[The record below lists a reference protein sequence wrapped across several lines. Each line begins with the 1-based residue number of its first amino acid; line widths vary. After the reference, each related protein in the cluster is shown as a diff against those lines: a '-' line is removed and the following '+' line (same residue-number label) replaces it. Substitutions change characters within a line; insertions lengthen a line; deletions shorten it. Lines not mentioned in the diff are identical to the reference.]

1 MTISSPVERPPII
14 DGNVA
19 RFKLLLGDIRDV
31 FTKQDNAP
39 ISSVELVKALVAIEG
54 RPWSAAANPFNPMV
68 LARILA
74 RMQIKP
80 RLVGRGA
87 ARVRGYKRAQFT
99 GAIKRYRPPKNG
111 PKGADAPVAASS
123 TGAGRLS
130 DLRIRQHAEWY
141 SERGYWHYSPA
152 AIAAGALDAE
162 LRAILR
168 REVGPELVE
177 VEFARVIKIVR
188 RQ

>member
-1 MTISSPVERPPII
+1 VRTEEFTVVGADRPPVRFSTVFSSPVERPPII

-39 ISSVELVKALVAIEG
+39 ISSVELVKALAAIEG
-54 RPWSAAANPFNPMV
+54 RLWSAAANPFNPME

-80 RLVGRGA
+80 GLVGRGA

-99 GAIKRYRPPKNG
+99 RAIKRYRPPKNG
-111 PKGADAPVAASS
+111 PKGADA
-123 TGAGRLS
+123 GRGQLH
-130 DLRIRQHAEWY
+130 RRW
-141 SERGYWHYSPA
+141 RGQ
-152 AIAAGALDAE
+152 
-162 LRAILR
+162 RAILR